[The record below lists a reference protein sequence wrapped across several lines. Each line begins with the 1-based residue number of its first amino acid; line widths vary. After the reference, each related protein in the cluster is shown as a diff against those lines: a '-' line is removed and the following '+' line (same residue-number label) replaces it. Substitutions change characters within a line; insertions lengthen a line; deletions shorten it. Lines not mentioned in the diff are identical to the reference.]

1 MQKQDSPDLPK
12 QKLFYVEISRDRDRA
27 ELVTDDAKAL
37 RKQLEAVTGE
47 RAAERGLEPDGR
59 SEGKDLHSPVV
70 ERDRSEGMDLRL

>member
-12 QKLFYVEISRDRDRA
+12 QKLFYVEISSDRA

-37 RKQLEAVTGE
+37 REQLEAVTGE
-47 RAAERGLEPDGR
+47 RTAERGLEPGGR
-59 SEGKDLHSPVV
+59 SEGKDRDSPVV